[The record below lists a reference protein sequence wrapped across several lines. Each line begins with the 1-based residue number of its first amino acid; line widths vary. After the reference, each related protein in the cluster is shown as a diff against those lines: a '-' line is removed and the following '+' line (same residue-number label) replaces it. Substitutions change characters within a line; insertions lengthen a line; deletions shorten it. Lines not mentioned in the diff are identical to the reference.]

1 MRAVETLKGAVGQDG
16 GTGRDSSFQA
26 DQRVPDCER
35 ERRDH
40 NCLQRPQSL
49 VFRRGTGKWTSASV
63 MGCRDWVNVAQPS
76 HEPTKI

>member
-40 NCLQRPQSL
+40 ACLQRPQSL
-49 VFRRGTGKWTSASV
+49 VFST
-63 MGCRDWVNVAQPS
+63 RDWEMDKRLCYGVPRLGERGPAVS
-76 HEPTKI
+76 